1 MKQKVSGQGAIPSV
15 EKLRKMSA
23 AIIAGELSGRALALM
38 FNVAPSSISRL
49 KHKLL
54 IAGLVT
60 LSGLD
65 KLSDLELA
73 QLLYHHIHKVERDP
87 RNLTLKVKK
96 QRKHKFQPEVLLP
109 DYKKTAQEMLDRQ
122 SKKNIMFIEYCALC
136 NEEHKDHVSKATFY
150 EHLNRQIKELV
161 GPKVFMRQYHPYGYE
176 LQIDWCHKRF
186 PICDPISGLESL
198 YYVFVAAWPASCY
211 TYAEFVPSLTTQSV
225 CNSIRNALLFFKCKP
240 ITVTI
245 DNAAAMVVKHAQG
258 RDALLNHDFED
269 FAARLKLEINAN
281 NPGAPREKSQIEKT
295 VGLLEQRCL
304 PLLTP
309 KLALSVREYN
319 LKLQESVDKYINRCG
334 FRDEGK
340 GLGTPRIELFLK
352 YEKPKATPVDSFLPS
367 YAESYLMLK
376 VKNDYTVNVRG
387 HDYSVPFKLA
397 GKYVNARIEG
407 SVLNI
412 LYDEQTVAVHRVSNS
427 DKPSILLE
435 HMPDNHK
442 AVAKSAMYH
451 SPEDVYAAAKNLSS
465 ALYDFCRELFAKFA
479 WNNKRRFAIFLINI
493 YVKEFRKRDLYDT
506 ALNILC
512 GYDERKWNSYKLN
525 EILST
530 LESSAPPKNIN
541 LSNSLSDEDYCLRGA
556 DSFSFGKKEHEKM
569 EN

>member
-1 MKQKVSGQGAIPSV
+1 M

-49 KHKLL
+49 KHKLFSS
-54 IAGLVT
+54 GLVT

-87 RNLTLKVKK
+87 RNLALKVKK
-96 QRKHKFQPEVLLP
+96 KREHKFHSDVFLP
-109 DYKKTAQEMLDRQ
+109 DFKKTAQEMLDRQ
-122 SKKNIMFIEYCALC
+122 SKKNVMFIEYCALC
-136 NEEHKDHVSKATFY
+136 NEKHKEHISKATFY
-150 EHLNRQIKELV
+150 QHLNRRIKELA

-186 PICDPISGLESL
+186 PICDPVSGLESL
-198 YYVFVAAWPASCY
+198 YYIFVAAWPASYY

-225 CNSIRNALLFFKCKP
+225 CSSIRNALLFFKCKP

-245 DNAAAMVVKHAQG
+245 DNAAAMVIKHAQG
-258 RDALLNHDFED
+258 RDAVLNHDFED
-269 FAARLKLEINAN
+269 FASRLKLEINAN
-281 NPGAPREKSQIEKT
+281 NPGAPREKSPVEKT

-309 KLALSVREYN
+309 RPALSVREYN
-319 LKLQESVDKYINRCG
+319 LKLQELVDKYINRCG

-340 GLGTPRIELFLK
+340 GMGTPRIELFLK
-352 YEKPKATPVDSFLPS
+352 YEKPKAAPVDSFLPS

-407 SVLNI
+407 NILNI
-412 LYDEQTVAVHRVSNS
+412 LYDDQTVAVHHVSNS

-442 AVAKSAMYH
+442 AVAKSAKYR
-451 SPEDVYAAAKNLSS
+451 SPADIYAAARNLSS

-479 WNNKRRFAIFLINI
+479 WNNKRRFAVFLINI
-493 YVKEFRKRDLYDT
+493 YVKEFRKRELYDA
-506 ALNILC
+506 ALNILF
-512 GYDERKWNSYKLN
+512 GYDESKWNSYKFN

-530 LESSAPPKNIN
+530 LESSAPSKNN
-541 LSNSLSDEDYCLRGA
+541 NRPNPLSDEDYCLRGA
-556 DSFSFGKKEHEKM
+556 DSFSFGNKEREDK
-569 EN
+569 EI